1 MRLSWPK
8 LTSNLISILLLA
20 GFGYF
25 YRAELAR
32 FYSIILNRLA
42 PCQRPITYSIDRL
55 DSQFGISKEKLL
67 IDIAQAEKIWEESI
81 ARPLFV
87 YSPNGELK
95 ISLVYDYRQKATVEL
110 QKLGIVI
117 NDDRSTYDVVKA
129 KYDSLLTVY
138 NREQAH
144 INEQVAEYNA
154 QKAALEKEVN
164 YWNSRGGAPRSTYDS
179 LQKRQTELNNQY
191 IALAQ
196 AEEQLKQSAEII
208 NSTALVLNKLISEL
222 NLQVAQYNTVGASTG
237 KDNLQVAQYNTVGAS
252 TGKEFNQG
260 EYVSGVNGTSINIFQ
275 FNNENKLVRVLAH
288 ELGHALGLEH
298 LDNPRAIMYYLNEG
312 TNEKL
317 TTDDLTALKQ
327 KCRL

>member
-1 MRLSWPK
+1 M
-8 LTSNLISILLLA
+8 
-20 GFGYF
+20 
-25 YRAELAR
+25 
-32 FYSIILNRLA
+32 
-42 PCQRPITYSIDRL
+42 
-55 DSQFGISKEKLL
+55 
-67 IDIAQAEKIWEESI
+67 
-81 ARPLFV
+81 
-87 YSPNGELK
+87 
-95 ISLVYDYRQKATVEL
+95 

-196 AEEQLKQSAEII
+196 AEEQLKQSAEIV

-222 NLQVAQYNTVGASTG
+222 
-237 KDNLQVAQYNTVGAS
+237 NLQVAQYNTVGAS

>member
-196 AEEQLKQSAEII
+196 AEEQLKQSAEIV

-222 NLQVAQYNTVGASTG
+222 
-237 KDNLQVAQYNTVGAS
+237 NLQVAQYNTVGAS

>member
-1 MRLSWPK
+1 MRLSWQK

-25 YRAELAR
+25 YRAELTR
-32 FYSIILNRLA
+32 LYSIILNRLA
-42 PCQRPITYSIDRL
+42 PCQRPITYSIDKL
-55 DSQFGISKEKLL
+55 DPQFGISKEKLL
-67 IDIAQAEKIWEESI
+67 TDIAQAEQIWEESI

-87 YSPNGELK
+87 YSPSGELK
-95 ISLVYDYRQKATVEL
+95 ISLVYDYRQKATAEL

-129 KYDSLLTVY
+129 KYDSLLTAY
-138 NREQAH
+138 NKEQAR
-144 INEQVAEYNA
+144 INVQVEEYNA

-164 YWNSRGGAPRSTYDS
+164 YWNSRGGAPRPTYDS

-196 AEEQLKQSAEII
+196 AQEQLKQSAETV
-208 NSTALVLNKLISEL
+208 NSTALVLNKLIAEL
-222 NLQVAQYNTVGASTG
+222 
-237 KDNLQVAQYNTVGAS
+237 NLQVAQYNTVGAS

-298 LDNPRAIMYYLNEG
+298 LDNPKAIMYYLNEG

>member
-196 AEEQLKQSAEII
+196 AEEQLKQSAEIV

-237 KDNLQVAQYNTVGAS
+237 K
-252 TGKEFNQG
+252 EFNQG
-260 EYVSGVNGTSINIFQ
+260 EYVSGIDGTSINIFQ

>member
-237 KDNLQVAQYNTVGAS
+237 K
-252 TGKEFNQG
+252 EFNQG

>member
-196 AEEQLKQSAEII
+196 AEEQLKQSAEIV

-222 NLQVAQYNTVGASTG
+222 
-237 KDNLQVAQYNTVGAS
+237 NLQVAQYNTVGAS

-317 TTDDLTALKQ
+317 ITDDLTALKQ

>member
-196 AEEQLKQSAEII
+196 AEEQLKQSAEIV

-222 NLQVAQYNTVGASTG
+222 
-237 KDNLQVAQYNTVGAS
+237 NLQVAQYNTVGAS

-298 LDNPRAIMYYLNEG
+298 LDNPKAIMYYLNEG